1 METEV
6 KTMHN
11 PTINELV
18 DLFHPVYVGVTN
30 QKGKTE
36 GNTKVDHFT
45 VYYEPDGIQLW
56 VTING
61 N

>member
-1 METEV
+1 
-6 KTMHN
+6 MHN

-30 QKGKTE
+30 PKERGAKTE

-56 VTING
+56 VTIK
-61 N
+61 

>member
-1 METEV
+1 
-6 KTMHN
+6 MHN

-30 QKGKTE
+30 PKERGVKTE

-45 VYYEPDGIQLW
+45 VYYESDGIQLW
-56 VTING
+56 VTIMGG

>member
-1 METEV
+1 
-6 KTMHN
+6 MHN

-56 VTING
+56 VSIKGG

>member
-1 METEV
+1 
-6 KTMHN
+6 MHN

-30 QKGKTE
+30 PKVRGEKTE

-56 VTING
+56 VTIKGG